1 MGLGS
6 DDVPLGL
13 ITLLMLRHAL
23 GWGSDDVPL
32 DLITF
37 LDSTI
42 KSARKTFVYTNIYIC
57 LYLYIYIYRH
67 MDTYAYRYID
77 VVTCRDVKIF
87 AKNEIE
93 FARELNS
100 RATSGP
106 KRCLF
111 D

>member
-1 MGLGS
+1 
-6 DDVPLGL
+6 
-13 ITLLMLRHAL
+13 MLRHAL

-42 KSARKTFVYTNIYIC
+42 KSARKTFIYTYIYIIYIC
-57 LYLYIYIYRH
+57 FLSVYIYIH
-67 MDTYAYRYID
+67 MDMYAYRYID

-87 AKNEIE
+87 AENETE
-93 FARELNS
+93 FERELNS
-100 RATSGP
+100 RANSGP